1 MYTKRRYFILI
12 LLFIASMINYIDRA
26 ALSILA
32 PYITADLNV
41 NKAELGLIFSSF
53 AIGYAVFCFIG
64 GWLSDKYGP
73 RRIFAG
79 AMGLWSLFAG
89 LTCAA
94 FNFVSLF
101 VIRVIF
107 GAAEGPMG
115 SVTNKTIVKWF
126 PAKERARAVG
136 VSFSGNPLGGAVSAP
151 IVAAAALAFGWRL
164 TFIGMMLVGFVWVVI
179 WLAATKDS
187 EGKKSDQPAA
197 DAPSAVDDAGEPD
210 KKLSDY
216 LKQPIILFTALAF
229 FAYSYILFFFMTWF
243 PSYLLDARGLNMRDM
258 SIANVL
264 PWLLGFVGL
273 ISGGF
278 ISDYIYK
285 VTNNLLF
292 SRKVIIVTGLII
304 AAICITASALV
315 ANLYGAIGLMSVGM
329 FAMYVTTSCYWAI
342 VQDTV
347 KGNNVGAVSGFI
359 HFLANLAGVFAPMI
373 TGFIVQGTGQYYSA
387 FYLVGALAIISAV
400 LLMLGGRNSNPK
412 YIESEN

>member
-1 MYTKRRYFILI
+1 MYTNRRYFILI

-32 PYITADLNV
+32 PYITTDLNV

-64 GWLSDKYGP
+64 GWLADKYGP

-79 AMGLWSLFAG
+79 SMGLWSLFAG

-94 FNFVSLF
+94 FNFASLF

-126 PAKERARAVG
+126 PVKERARAVG

-151 IVAAAALAFGWRL
+151 IVAA
-164 TFIGMMLVGFVWVVI
+164 
-179 WLAATKDS
+179 
-187 EGKKSDQPAA
+187 
-197 DAPSAVDDAGEPD
+197 
-210 KKLSDY
+210 
-216 LKQPIILFTALAF
+216 
-229 FAYSYILFFFMTWF
+229 
-243 PSYLLDARGLNMRDM
+243 
-258 SIANVL
+258 
-264 PWLLGFVGL
+264 
-273 ISGGF
+273 
-278 ISDYIYK
+278 
-285 VTNNLLF
+285 
-292 SRKVIIVTGLII
+292 
-304 AAICITASALV
+304 ICITASALV
-315 ANLYGAIGLMSVGM
+315 ANLYSAIALMSVGM

-359 HFLANLAGVFAPMI
+359 HFLANLAGVVAPMI

-387 FYLVGALAIISAV
+387 FYLVGVLAIVSAV
-400 LLMLGGRNSNPK
+400 LLMLGGRKSATM
-412 YIESEN
+412 

>member
-1 MYTKRRYFILI
+1 MYTGRRYFILA

-53 AIGYAVFCFIG
+53 AIGYAVFCFVG
-64 GWLSDKYGP
+64 GWLADKYGP

-94 FNFVSLF
+94 FNFASLF
-101 VIRVIF
+101 IIRVIF

-126 PAKERARAVG
+126 PARERARAVG
-136 VSFSGNPLGGAVSAP
+136 VSFSGNPMGGAVSAP
-151 IVAAAALAFGWRL
+151 IVAASALAFGWRM
-164 TFIGMMLVGFVWVVI
+164 TFVGMMLIGFVWVII
-179 WLAATKDS
+179 WLIATKGS
-187 EGKKSDQPAA
+187 EAPKEEVVDRTVADTAGSDQP
-197 DAPSAVDDAGEPD
+197 DE
-210 KKLSDY
+210 KLSYY

-285 VTNNLLF
+285 LTNNLLF
-292 SRKVIIVTGLII
+292 SRKVIIVIGLII

-315 ANLYGAIGLMSVGM
+315 LNLYGAIALMSVGM

-359 HFLANLAGVFAPMI
+359 HFLANLAGVFAPML

-387 FYLVGALAIISAV
+387 FYLVGVLAIGSAV
-400 LLMLGGRNSNPK
+400 LLMLGGKKQTFS
-412 YIESEN
+412 

>member
-1 MYTKRRYFILI
+1 MYTGRRYFILV

-32 PYITADLNV
+32 PYITTDLNV

-53 AIGYAVFCFIG
+53 AIGYAVFCFVG
-64 GWLSDKYGP
+64 GWLADKYGP

-94 FNFVSLF
+94 FNFTSLF
-101 VIRVIF
+101 IIRVIF

-126 PAKERARAVG
+126 PARERARAVG
-136 VSFSGNPLGGAVSAP
+136 VSFSGNPMGGAVSAP
-151 IVAAAALAFGWRL
+151 IVAASALAFGWRM
-164 TFIGMMLVGFVWVVI
+164 TFVGMMLIGFVWVVV
-179 WLAATKDS
+179 WLIATKGS
-187 EGKKSDQPAA
+187 EAPKEEADARTVADTAGNDQP
-197 DAPSAVDDAGEPD
+197 DE
-210 KKLSDY
+210 KLSYY

-285 VTNNLLF
+285 LTNNLLF
-292 SRKVIIVTGLII
+292 SRKVIIVVGLII

-315 ANLYGAIGLMSVGM
+315 LNLYGAIALMSVGM

-359 HFLANLAGVFAPMI
+359 HFLANLAGVFAPML

-387 FYLVGALAIISAV
+387 FYLVGALAIGSAV
-400 LLMLGGRNSNPK
+400 LLMLGGK
-412 YIESEN
+412 KQKIA

>member
-1 MYTKRRYFILI
+1 MYTNRRYFILI

-32 PYITADLNV
+32 PYITTDLNV

-53 AIGYAVFCFIG
+53 AIGYAVFCFVG
-64 GWLSDKYGP
+64 GWLADKYGP

-79 AMGLWSLFAG
+79 SMGLWSLFAG

-94 FNFVSLF
+94 FNFASLF

-126 PAKERARAVG
+126 PVKERARAVG

-164 TFIGMMLVGFVWVVI
+164 TFIGMMLIGLVWVVV
-179 WLAATKDS
+179 WLAATKGS
-187 EGKKSDQPAA
+187 ESKESELPAA
-197 DAPSAVDDAGEPD
+197 AAVASSVTEEAADPD
-210 KKLSDY
+210 KKLSWY
-216 LKQPIILFTALAF
+216 LKQPVILFTALAF

-273 ISGGF
+273 VSGGF

-285 VTNNLLF
+285 ITHNLLF
-292 SRKVIIVTGLII
+292 SRKVVIVIGLII

-315 ANLYGAIGLMSVGM
+315 ASLYSAIALMSVGM

-359 HFLANLAGVFAPMI
+359 HFLANLAGVVAPMI

-387 FYLVGALAIISAV
+387 FYLVGALAIVSAV
-400 LLMLGGRNSNPK
+400 LLMLGGRK
-412 YIESEN
+412 KAVM

>member
-1 MYTKRRYFILI
+1 MYTGRRYFILV

-32 PYITADLNV
+32 PYITTDLNV

-53 AIGYAVFCFIG
+53 AIGYAVFCFVG
-64 GWLSDKYGP
+64 GWLADKYGP

-94 FNFVSLF
+94 FNFTSLF
-101 VIRVIF
+101 IIRVIF

-126 PAKERARAVG
+126 PARERARAVG
-136 VSFSGNPLGGAVSAP
+136 VSFSGNPMGGAVSAP
-151 IVAAAALAFGWRL
+151 IVAASALAFGWRM
-164 TFIGMMLVGFVWVVI
+164 TFVGMMLIGFVWVVVWVI
-179 WLAATKDS
+179 ATKGS
-187 EGKKSDQPAA
+187 EAPKEEA
-197 DAPSAVDDAGEPD
+197 DARTVAETVGNDLPD
-210 KKLSDY
+210 EKLSYY

-285 VTNNLLF
+285 LTNNLLF
-292 SRKVIIVTGLII
+292 SRKVIIVVGLII

-315 ANLYGAIGLMSVGM
+315 LNLYGAIALMSVGM

-359 HFLANLAGVFAPMI
+359 HFLANLAGVFAPML

-387 FYLVGALAIISAV
+387 FYLVGALAIGSAV
-400 LLMLGGRNSNPK
+400 LLMLGGK
-412 YIESEN
+412 KQTIA

>member
-1 MYTKRRYFILI
+1 MYTRRRYFILV

-32 PYITADLNV
+32 PYITTDLNV

-53 AIGYAVFCFIG
+53 AIGYAVFCFVG
-64 GWLSDKYGP
+64 GWLADKYGP
-73 RRIFAG
+73 RKIFAG

-94 FNFVSLF
+94 FNFTSLF
-101 VIRVIF
+101 IIRVIF

-126 PAKERARAVG
+126 PTAERARAVG
-136 VSFSGNPLGGAVSAP
+136 ASFSGNPMGGAVSAP
-151 IVAAAALAFGWRL
+151 IVAACAVAFGWRL
-164 TFIGMMLVGFVWVVI
+164 TFVGMMLLGFVWVVV
-179 WLAATKDS
+179 WLWATQGSKDN
-187 EGKKSDQPAA
+187 
-197 DAPSAVDDAGEPD
+197 APEVVETVETATSVVSANAQNE
-210 KKLSDY
+210 KLSYY
-216 LKQPIILFTALAF
+216 LKQPIILFTAVAF

-273 ISGGF
+273 VSGGF

-285 VTNNLLF
+285 VTKNLLF
-292 SRKVIIVTGLII
+292 SRRIVIVIGLIV
-304 AAICITASALV
+304 AAICISGSAMV
-315 ANLYGAIGLMSVGM
+315 ANLYGAITLMSVGM
-329 FAMYVTTSCYWAI
+329 FAMYITTSCYWAI

-359 HFLANLAGVFAPMI
+359 HFLANLAGVFAPML
-373 TGFIVQGTGQYYSA
+373 TGFIVQGTGEYHSA
-387 FYLVGALAIISAV
+387 FFLTGGLAVISAV
-400 LLMLGGRNSNPK
+400 LLMLGGK
-412 YIESEN
+412 KKTVAA

>member
-1 MYTKRRYFILI
+1 MYTGRRYFILV

-32 PYITADLNV
+32 PYITTDLNV

-53 AIGYAVFCFIG
+53 AIGYAVFCFVG
-64 GWLSDKYGP
+64 GWLADKYGP

-94 FNFVSLF
+94 FNFTSLF
-101 VIRVIF
+101 IIRVIF

-126 PAKERARAVG
+126 PARERARAVG
-136 VSFSGNPLGGAVSAP
+136 VSFSGNPMGGAVSAP
-151 IVAAAALAFGWRL
+151 IVAASALAFGWRM
-164 TFIGMMLVGFVWVVI
+164 TFVGMMLIGFVWVVV
-179 WLAATKDS
+179 WLIATKGS
-187 EGKKSDQPAA
+187 EAPKEEA
-197 DAPSAVDDAGEPD
+197 DARTVAETVGNDLPD
-210 KKLSDY
+210 EKLSYY

-285 VTNNLLF
+285 LTNNLLF
-292 SRKVIIVTGLII
+292 SRKVIIVVGLII

-315 ANLYGAIGLMSVGM
+315 LNLYGAIALMSVGM
-329 FAMYVTTSCYWAI
+329 FAMYVTTSCSWAI

-359 HFLANLAGVFAPMI
+359 HFLANLAGVFAPML

-387 FYLVGALAIISAV
+387 FYLVGALAIGSAV
-400 LLMLGGRNSNPK
+400 LLMLGGK
-412 YIESEN
+412 KQTIA

>member
-1 MYTKRRYFILI
+1 
-12 LLFIASMINYIDRA
+12 MINYIDRA

-32 PYITADLNV
+32 PYITTDLNV

-53 AIGYAVFCFIG
+53 AIGYAVFCFVG
-64 GWLSDKYGP
+64 GWLADKYGP

-94 FNFVSLF
+94 FNFTSLF
-101 VIRVIF
+101 IIRVIF

-126 PAKERARAVG
+126 PARERARAVG
-136 VSFSGNPLGGAVSAP
+136 VSFSGNPMGGAVSAP
-151 IVAAAALAFGWRL
+151 IVAASALAFGWRM
-164 TFIGMMLVGFVWVVI
+164 TFVGMMLIGFVWVVV
-179 WLAATKDS
+179 WLIATKGS
-187 EGKKSDQPAA
+187 EAPKEEADARTVADTAGNDQP
-197 DAPSAVDDAGEPD
+197 DE
-210 KKLSDY
+210 KLSYY

-285 VTNNLLF
+285 LTNNLLF
-292 SRKVIIVTGLII
+292 SRKVIIVVGLII

-315 ANLYGAIGLMSVGM
+315 LNLYGAIALMSVGM

-359 HFLANLAGVFAPMI
+359 HFLANLAG
-373 TGFIVQGTGQYYSA
+373 YS
-387 FYLVGALAIISAV
+387 
-400 LLMLGGRNSNPK
+400 RRC
-412 YIESEN
+412 

>member
-1 MYTKRRYFILI
+1 MYTGRRYFILV

-32 PYITADLNV
+32 PYITTDLNV

-53 AIGYAVFCFIG
+53 AIGYAVFCFVG
-64 GWLSDKYGP
+64 GWLADKYGP

-94 FNFVSLF
+94 FNFTSLF
-101 VIRVIF
+101 IIRVIF

-126 PAKERARAVG
+126 PARERARAVG
-136 VSFSGNPLGGAVSAP
+136 VSFSGNPMGGAVSAP
-151 IVAAAALAFGWRL
+151 IVAASALAFGWRM
-164 TFIGMMLVGFVWVVI
+164 TFVGMMLIGFVWVVV
-179 WLAATKDS
+179 WLIATKGS
-187 EGKKSDQPAA
+187 EAPKEEADARTVADTAGNDQP
-197 DAPSAVDDAGEPD
+197 DE
-210 KKLSDY
+210 KLSYY

-285 VTNNLLF
+285 LTNNLLF
-292 SRKVIIVTGLII
+292 SRKVIIVVGLII

-315 ANLYGAIGLMSVGM
+315 LNLYGAIALMSVGM

-359 HFLANLAGVFAPMI
+359 HFLANLAGVFAPML

-387 FYLVGALAIISAV
+387 FYLVGALAIGSAV
-400 LLMLGGRNSNPK
+400 LLMLGGK
-412 YIESEN
+412 KQTIA

>member
-1 MYTKRRYFILI
+1 MYTGRRYFILV

-32 PYITADLNV
+32 PYITTDLNV

-53 AIGYAVFCFIG
+53 AIGYAVFCFVG
-64 GWLSDKYGP
+64 GWLADKYGP

-94 FNFVSLF
+94 FNFTSLF
-101 VIRVIF
+101 IIRVIF

-126 PAKERARAVG
+126 PARERARAVG
-136 VSFSGNPLGGAVSAP
+136 VSFSGNPMGGAVSAP
-151 IVAAAALAFGWRL
+151 IVAASALAFGWRM
-164 TFIGMMLVGFVWVVI
+164 TFVGMMLIGFVWVVV
-179 WLAATKDS
+179 WLIATKGS
-187 EGKKSDQPAA
+187 EAPKEEA
-197 DAPSAVDDAGEPD
+197 DARTVAETVGNDLPD
-210 KKLSDY
+210 EKLSYY

-285 VTNNLLF
+285 LTNNLLF
-292 SRKVIIVTGLII
+292 SRKVIIVVGLII

-315 ANLYGAIGLMSVGM
+315 LNLYGAIALMSVGM

-359 HFLANLAGVFAPMI
+359 HFLANLAGVFAPML
-373 TGFIVQGTGQYYSA
+373 TGFIVQGTGQCYSA
-387 FYLVGALAIISAV
+387 FYLVGALAIGSAV
-400 LLMLGGRNSNPK
+400 LLMLGGK
-412 YIESEN
+412 KQTIA

>member
-1 MYTKRRYFILI
+1 MYTGRRYFILV

-32 PYITADLNV
+32 PYITTDLNV

-53 AIGYAVFCFIG
+53 AIGYAVFCFVG
-64 GWLSDKYGP
+64 GWLADKYGP

-94 FNFVSLF
+94 FNFTSLF
-101 VIRVIF
+101 IIRVIF

-126 PAKERARAVG
+126 PARERARAVG
-136 VSFSGNPLGGAVSAP
+136 VSFSGNPMGGAVSAP
-151 IVAAAALAFGWRL
+151 IVAASALAFGWRM
-164 TFIGMMLVGFVWVVI
+164 TFVGMMLIGFVWVVV
-179 WLAATKDS
+179 WLIATKGS
-187 EGKKSDQPAA
+187 EAPKEEADARTVADTAGNDQP
-197 DAPSAVDDAGEPD
+197 DE
-210 KKLSDY
+210 KLSYY

-285 VTNNLLF
+285 LTNNLLF
-292 SRKVIIVTGLII
+292 SRKVIIVVGLII

-315 ANLYGAIGLMSVGM
+315 LNLYGAIALMSVGM

-359 HFLANLAGVFAPMI
+359 HFLANLAGVFAPML

-387 FYLVGALAIISAV
+387 FYLVGALAIGSAV
-400 LLMLGGRNSNPK
+400 L
-412 YIESEN
+412 

>member
-1 MYTKRRYFILI
+1 MYTGRRYFILV

-32 PYITADLNV
+32 PYITTDLNV

-53 AIGYAVFCFIG
+53 AIGYAVFCFVG
-64 GWLSDKYGP
+64 GWLADKYGP

-94 FNFVSLF
+94 FNFTSLF
-101 VIRVIF
+101 IIRVIF

-126 PAKERARAVG
+126 PARERARAVG
-136 VSFSGNPLGGAVSAP
+136 VSFSGNPMGGAVSAP
-151 IVAAAALAFGWRL
+151 IVAASALAFGWRM
-164 TFIGMMLVGFVWVVI
+164 TFVGMMLIGFVWVVV
-179 WLAATKDS
+179 WLIATKGS
-187 EGKKSDQPAA
+187 EAPKEEADARTVADTAGNDQP
-197 DAPSAVDDAGEPD
+197 DE
-210 KKLSDY
+210 KLSYY

-285 VTNNLLF
+285 LTNNLLF
-292 SRKVIIVTGLII
+292 SRKVIIVVGLII

-315 ANLYGAIGLMSVGM
+315 LNLYGAIALMSVGM

-359 HFLANLAGVFAPMI
+359 HFLANLAG
-373 TGFIVQGTGQYYSA
+373 YSRRCKRVYCA
-387 FYLVGALAIISAV
+387 RNRAILFRVLPGWRVGHRLRCAV
-400 LLMLGGRNSNPK
+400 DAGR
-412 YIESEN
+412 

>member
-1 MYTKRRYFILI
+1 
-12 LLFIASMINYIDRA
+12 MINYIDRA

-32 PYITADLNV
+32 PYITTDLNV

-53 AIGYAVFCFIG
+53 AIGYAVFCFVG
-64 GWLSDKYGP
+64 GWLADKYGP

-94 FNFVSLF
+94 FNFTSLF
-101 VIRVIF
+101 IIRVIF

-126 PAKERARAVG
+126 PARERARAVG
-136 VSFSGNPLGGAVSAP
+136 VSFSGNPMGGAVSAP
-151 IVAAAALAFGWRL
+151 IVAASALAFGWRM
-164 TFIGMMLVGFVWVVI
+164 TFVGMMLIGFVWVVV
-179 WLAATKDS
+179 WLIATKGS
-187 EGKKSDQPAA
+187 EAPKEEADARTVADTAGNDQP
-197 DAPSAVDDAGEPD
+197 DE
-210 KKLSDY
+210 KLSYY

-285 VTNNLLF
+285 LTNNLLF
-292 SRKVIIVTGLII
+292 SRKVIIVVGLII

-315 ANLYGAIGLMSVGM
+315 LNLYGAIALMSVGM

-359 HFLANLAGVFAPMI
+359 HFLANLAGVFAPML

-387 FYLVGALAIISAV
+387 FYLVGALAIGSAV
-400 LLMLGGRNSNPK
+400 L
-412 YIESEN
+412 

>member
-1 MYTKRRYFILI
+1 MYTGRRYFILV

-32 PYITADLNV
+32 PYITTDSNV

-53 AIGYAVFCFIG
+53 AIGYAVFCFVG
-64 GWLSDKYGP
+64 GWLADKYGP

-94 FNFVSLF
+94 FNFTSLF
-101 VIRVIF
+101 IIRVIF

-126 PAKERARAVG
+126 PARERARAVG
-136 VSFSGNPLGGAVSAP
+136 VSFSGNPMGGAVSAP
-151 IVAAAALAFGWRL
+151 IVAASALAFGWRM
-164 TFIGMMLVGFVWVVI
+164 TFVGMMLIGFVWVVV
-179 WLAATKDS
+179 WLIATKGS
-187 EGKKSDQPAA
+187 EAPKEEA
-197 DAPSAVDDAGEPD
+197 DARTVAETVGNDLPD
-210 KKLSDY
+210 EKLSYY

-285 VTNNLLF
+285 LTNNLLF
-292 SRKVIIVTGLII
+292 SRKVIIVVGLII

-315 ANLYGAIGLMSVGM
+315 LNLYGAIALMSVGM

-359 HFLANLAGVFAPMI
+359 HFLANLAGVFAPML

-387 FYLVGALAIISAV
+387 FYLVGALAIGSAV
-400 LLMLGGRNSNPK
+400 LLMLGGK
-412 YIESEN
+412 KQTIA

>member
-1 MYTKRRYFILI
+1 MYTGRRYFILV

-32 PYITADLNV
+32 PYITTDLNV

-53 AIGYAVFCFIG
+53 AIGYAVFCFVG
-64 GWLSDKYGP
+64 GWLADKYGP

-94 FNFVSLF
+94 FNFTSLF
-101 VIRVIF
+101 IIRVIF

-126 PAKERARAVG
+126 PARERARAVG
-136 VSFSGNPLGGAVSAP
+136 VSFSGNPMGGAVSAP
-151 IVAAAALAFGWRL
+151 IVAASALAFGWRM
-164 TFIGMMLVGFVWVVI
+164 TFVGMMLIGFVWVVV
-179 WLAATKDS
+179 WLIATKGS
-187 EGKKSDQPAA
+187 EAPKEEA
-197 DAPSAVDDAGEPD
+197 DARTVAETVGNDLPD
-210 KKLSDY
+210 EKLSYY

-285 VTNNLLF
+285 LTNNLLF
-292 SRKVIIVTGLII
+292 SRKVIIVVGLII

-315 ANLYGAIGLMSVGM
+315 LNLYGAIALMSVGM

-359 HFLANLAGVFAPMI
+359 HFLANLAGVFAPML

-387 FYLVGALAIISAV
+387 FYLVGALAIGSAV
-400 LLMLGGRNSNPK
+400 LLMLGGK
-412 YIESEN
+412 KQTIA

>member
-1 MYTKRRYFILI
+1 MYTGRRYFILV

-53 AIGYAVFCFIG
+53 AIGYAVFCFVG
-64 GWLSDKYGP
+64 GWLADKYGP

-94 FNFVSLF
+94 FNFTSLF
-101 VIRVIF
+101 IIRVIF

-126 PAKERARAVG
+126 PARERARAVG
-136 VSFSGNPLGGAVSAP
+136 VSFSGNPMGGAVSAP
-151 IVAAAALAFGWRL
+151 IVAASALAFGWRM
-164 TFIGMMLVGFVWVVI
+164 TFVGMMLIGFVWVVV
-179 WLAATKDS
+179 WLIATKGS
-187 EGKKSDQPAA
+187 EAPKEEA
-197 DAPSAVDDAGEPD
+197 DARTVAETVGNDLPD
-210 KKLSDY
+210 EKLSYY

-285 VTNNLLF
+285 LTNNLLF
-292 SRKVIIVTGLII
+292 SRKVIIVVGLII

-315 ANLYGAIGLMSVGM
+315 LNLYGAIALMSVGM

-359 HFLANLAGVFAPMI
+359 HFLANLAGVFAPML

-387 FYLVGALAIISAV
+387 FYLVGALAIGSAV
-400 LLMLGGRNSNPK
+400 LLMLGGK
-412 YIESEN
+412 KQTIA

>member
-1 MYTKRRYFILI
+1 MYTGRRYFILV

-32 PYITADLNV
+32 PYITTDLNV

-53 AIGYAVFCFIG
+53 AIGYAVFCFVG
-64 GWLSDKYGP
+64 GWLADKYGP

-94 FNFVSLF
+94 FNFTSLF
-101 VIRVIF
+101 IIRVIF

-126 PAKERARAVG
+126 PARERARAVG
-136 VSFSGNPLGGAVSAP
+136 VSFSGNPMGGAVSAP
-151 IVAAAALAFGWRL
+151 IVAASALAFGWRM
-164 TFIGMMLVGFVWVVI
+164 TFVGMMLIGFVWVVV
-179 WLAATKDS
+179 WLIATKGS
-187 EGKKSDQPAA
+187 EAPKEEA
-197 DAPSAVDDAGEPD
+197 DARTVAETVGNDLPD
-210 KKLSDY
+210 EKLSYY

-285 VTNNLLF
+285 LTNNLLF
-292 SRKVIIVTGLII
+292 SRKVIIVVGLII

-315 ANLYGAIGLMSVGM
+315 LNLYGAIALMSVGM

-347 KGNNVGAVSGFI
+347 KGNNVGSVSGFI
-359 HFLANLAGVFAPMI
+359 HFLANLAGVFAPML

-387 FYLVGALAIISAV
+387 FYLVGALAIGSAV
-400 LLMLGGRNSNPK
+400 LLMLGGK
-412 YIESEN
+412 KQTIA

>member
-1 MYTKRRYFILI
+1 MYTNKRYLILI
-12 LLFIASMINYIDRA
+12 LLFIASVINYIDRA

-32 PYITADLNV
+32 PYITAEFQV
-41 NKAELGLIFSSF
+41 SKAELGIIFSSF
-53 AIGYAVFCFIG
+53 AIGYAVFCIIG

-73 RRIFAG
+73 RRVFAG
-79 AMGLWSLFAG
+79 AMGTWSLFAG

-94 FNFVSLF
+94 FNFASLF
-101 VIRVIF
+101 IIRVIF

-136 VSFSGNPLGGAVSAP
+136 VSFSGNPMGGAIAAP
-151 IVAAAALAFGWRL
+151 IIAAAAIAYGWRVA
-164 TFIGMMLVGFVWVVI
+164 FIGMMLIGFAWVVV
-179 WLAATKDS
+179 WLLATKGS
-187 EGKKSDQPAA
+187 EDKLPESIAESA
-197 DAPSAVDDAGEPD
+197 SAVEKDQTDE
-210 KKLSDY
+210 KLSFY
-216 LKQPIILFTALAF
+216 LKQPLILFTALAF

-243 PSYLLDARGLNMRDM
+243 PSYLLDVRGLNMHEM
-258 SIANVL
+258 SIANIL

-285 VTNNLLF
+285 VTDNLLF
-292 SRKVIIVTGLII
+292 SRKIIIVIGLIV
-304 AAICITASALV
+304 AAFCIVASALIL
-315 ANLYGAIGLMSVGM
+315 NLYGAIALMSVGM
-329 FAMYVTTSCYWAI
+329 FSMYITTSCYWAI

-359 HFLANLAGVFAPMI
+359 HFLANLAGIIAPML

-387 FYLVGALAIISAV
+387 FYLVGALAFGSAI
-400 LLMLGGRNSNPK
+400 LLMLGGKQSIPNLA
-412 YIESEN
+412 

>member
-1 MYTKRRYFILI
+1 MYTGRRYFILV

-32 PYITADLNV
+32 PYITTDLNV

-53 AIGYAVFCFIG
+53 AIGYAVFCFVG
-64 GWLSDKYGP
+64 GWLADKYGP

-94 FNFVSLF
+94 FNFTSLF
-101 VIRVIF
+101 IIRVIF

-126 PAKERARAVG
+126 PARERARAVG
-136 VSFSGNPLGGAVSAP
+136 VSFSGNPMGGAVSAP
-151 IVAAAALAFGWRL
+151 IVAASALAFGWRM
-164 TFIGMMLVGFVWVVI
+164 TFVGMMLIGFVWVVV
-179 WLAATKDS
+179 WLIATKGS
-187 EGKKSDQPAA
+187 EAPKEEA
-197 DAPSAVDDAGEPD
+197 DARTVAETVGNDLPD
-210 KKLSDY
+210 EKLSYY

-285 VTNNLLF
+285 LTNNLLF
-292 SRKVIIVTGLII
+292 SRKVIIVVGLII

-315 ANLYGAIGLMSVGM
+315 LNLYGAIALMSVGM

-347 KGNNVGAVSGFI
+347 KGNNVGSVSGFI
-359 HFLANLAGVFAPMI
+359 HFLANLAGVFAPML

-387 FYLVGALAIISAV
+387 FYLVGALAIGSAV
-400 LLMLGGRNSNPK
+400 LVMLGGK
-412 YIESEN
+412 KQTIA

>member
-1 MYTKRRYFILI
+1 MYTGRRYFILV

-32 PYITADLNV
+32 PYITTDLNV

-53 AIGYAVFCFIG
+53 AIGYAVFCFVG
-64 GWLSDKYGP
+64 GWLADKYGP

-94 FNFVSLF
+94 FNFTSLF
-101 VIRVIF
+101 IIRVIF

-126 PAKERARAVG
+126 PARERARAVG
-136 VSFSGNPLGGAVSAP
+136 VSFSGNPMGGAVSAP
-151 IVAAAALAFGWRL
+151 IVAASALAFGWRM
-164 TFIGMMLVGFVWVVI
+164 TFVGMMLIGFVWVIV
-179 WLAATKDS
+179 WLIATKGS
-187 EGKKSDQPAA
+187 EAPKEEA
-197 DAPSAVDDAGEPD
+197 DARTVAETVGNDLPD
-210 KKLSDY
+210 EKLSYY

-285 VTNNLLF
+285 LTNNLLF
-292 SRKVIIVTGLII
+292 SRKVIIVVGLII

-315 ANLYGAIGLMSVGM
+315 LNLYGAIALMSVGM

-359 HFLANLAGVFAPMI
+359 HFLANLAGVFAPML

-387 FYLVGALAIISAV
+387 FYLVGALAIGSAV
-400 LLMLGGRNSNPK
+400 LLMLGGK
-412 YIESEN
+412 KQTIA

>member
-1 MYTKRRYFILI
+1 MYTNRRYFILI

-32 PYITADLNV
+32 PYITTDLNV

-64 GWLSDKYGP
+64 GWLADKYGP

-79 AMGLWSLFAG
+79 SMGLWSLFAG

-94 FNFVSLF
+94 FNFASLF

-126 PAKERARAVG
+126 PVKERARAVG

-164 TFIGMMLVGFVWVVI
+164 TFIGMMVVGLVWVVV
-179 WLAATKDS
+179 WLAATKGS
-187 EGKKSDQPAA
+187 ESKESELPA
-197 DAPSAVDDAGEPD
+197 SAAVASSVTEETAEPD
-210 KKLSDY
+210 KKLSWY
-216 LKQPIILFTALAF
+216 LKQPVILFTALAF

-243 PSYLLDARGLNMRDM
+243 PSYLLVARGLNMRDM

-273 ISGGF
+273 VSGGF

-285 VTNNLLF
+285 ITHNLLF
-292 SRKVIIVTGLII
+292 SRKVVIVTGLII

-315 ANLYGAIGLMSVGM
+315 ANLYSAIALMSVGM

-359 HFLANLAGVFAPMI
+359 HFLANLAGVVAPMI

-387 FYLVGALAIISAV
+387 FYLVGALAIVSAV
-400 LLMLGGRNSNPK
+400 LLMLGGRKSATM
-412 YIESEN
+412 

>member
-1 MYTKRRYFILI
+1 
-12 LLFIASMINYIDRA
+12 
-26 ALSILA
+26 
-32 PYITADLNV
+32 
-41 NKAELGLIFSSF
+41 F

-64 GWLSDKYGP
+64 GWLADKYGP

-79 AMGLWSLFAG
+79 SMGLWSLFAG

-94 FNFVSLF
+94 FNFASLF

-126 PAKERARAVG
+126 PVKERARAVG

-164 TFIGMMLVGFVWVVI
+164 TFIGMMVVGLVWVVV
-179 WLAATKDS
+179 WLAATKGS
-187 EGKKSDQPAA
+187 ESKESELPA
-197 DAPSAVDDAGEPD
+197 SAAVASSVTEETAEPD
-210 KKLSDY
+210 KKLSWY
-216 LKQPIILFTALAF
+216 LKQPVILFTALAF

-273 ISGGF
+273 VSGGF

-285 VTNNLLF
+285 ITHNLLF
-292 SRKVIIVTGLII
+292 SRKVVIVTGLII

-315 ANLYGAIGLMSVGM
+315 ANLYSAIALMSVGM

-359 HFLANLAGVFAPMI
+359 HFLANLAGVVAPMI

-387 FYLVGALAIISAV
+387 FYLVGSLAIVSAV
-400 LLMLGGRNSNPK
+400 LLMLGGRKSATM
-412 YIESEN
+412 

>member
-1 MYTKRRYFILI
+1 MYTGRRYFILV

-32 PYITADLNV
+32 PYITTDLNV

-53 AIGYAVFCFIG
+53 AIGYAVFCFVG
-64 GWLSDKYGP
+64 GWLADKYGP

-94 FNFVSLF
+94 FNFTSLF
-101 VIRVIF
+101 IIRVIF

-126 PAKERARAVG
+126 PARERARAVG
-136 VSFSGNPLGGAVSAP
+136 VSFSGNPMGGAVSAA
-151 IVAAAALAFGWRL
+151 IVAASALAFGWRM
-164 TFIGMMLVGFVWVVI
+164 TFVGMMLIGFVWVVV
-179 WLAATKDS
+179 WLIATKGS
-187 EGKKSDQPAA
+187 EAPKEEA
-197 DAPSAVDDAGEPD
+197 DARTVAETVGNDLPD
-210 KKLSDY
+210 EKLSYY

-285 VTNNLLF
+285 LTNNLLF
-292 SRKVIIVTGLII
+292 SRKVIIVVGLII

-315 ANLYGAIGLMSVGM
+315 LNLYGAIALMSVGM

-359 HFLANLAGVFAPMI
+359 HFLANLAGVFAPML

-387 FYLVGALAIISAV
+387 FYLVGALAIGSAV
-400 LLMLGGRNSNPK
+400 LLMLGGK
-412 YIESEN
+412 KQTIA

>member
-1 MYTKRRYFILI
+1 MYTGRRYFILV

-32 PYITADLNV
+32 PYITTDLNV

-53 AIGYAVFCFIG
+53 GIGYAVFCFVG
-64 GWLSDKYGP
+64 GWLADKYGP

-94 FNFVSLF
+94 FNFTSLF
-101 VIRVIF
+101 IIRVIF

-126 PAKERARAVG
+126 PARERARAVG
-136 VSFSGNPLGGAVSAP
+136 VSFSGNPMGGAVSAP
-151 IVAAAALAFGWRL
+151 IVAASALAFGWRM
-164 TFIGMMLVGFVWVVI
+164 TFVGMMLIGFVWVVV
-179 WLAATKDS
+179 WLIATKGS
-187 EGKKSDQPAA
+187 EAPKEEA
-197 DAPSAVDDAGEPD
+197 DARTVAETVGNDLPD
-210 KKLSDY
+210 EKLSYY

-285 VTNNLLF
+285 LTNNLLF
-292 SRKVIIVTGLII
+292 SRKVIIVVGLII

-315 ANLYGAIGLMSVGM
+315 LNLYGAIALMSVGM

-359 HFLANLAGVFAPMI
+359 HFLANLAGVFAPML

-387 FYLVGALAIISAV
+387 FYLVGALAIGSAV
-400 LLMLGGRNSNPK
+400 LLMLGGK
-412 YIESEN
+412 KQTIA

>member
-1 MYTKRRYFILI
+1 MYTGRRYFILV

-32 PYITADLNV
+32 PYITTDLNV

-53 AIGYAVFCFIG
+53 AIGYAVFCFVG
-64 GWLSDKYGP
+64 GWLADKYGP

-94 FNFVSLF
+94 FNFTSLF
-101 VIRVIF
+101 IIRVIF

-126 PAKERARAVG
+126 PARERARAVG
-136 VSFSGNPLGGAVSAP
+136 VSFSGNPMGGAVSAP
-151 IVAAAALAFGWRL
+151 IVAASALAFGWRM
-164 TFIGMMLVGFVWVVI
+164 TFVGMMLIGFVWVVV
-179 WLAATKDS
+179 WLIATKGS
-187 EGKKSDQPAA
+187 EAPKEEA
-197 DAPSAVDDAGEPD
+197 DARTVAETVGNDLPD
-210 KKLSDY
+210 EKLSYY

-285 VTNNLLF
+285 LTNNLLF
-292 SRKVIIVTGLII
+292 SRKVIIVVGLII

-315 ANLYGAIGLMSVGM
+315 LNLYGAIALMSVGM
-329 FAMYVTTSCYWAI
+329 FAIYVTTSCYWAI

-359 HFLANLAGVFAPMI
+359 HFLANLAGVFAPML

-387 FYLVGALAIISAV
+387 FYLVGALAIGSAV
-400 LLMLGGRNSNPK
+400 LLMLGGK
-412 YIESEN
+412 KQTIA

>member
-1 MYTKRRYFILI
+1 MYTNRRYFILV

-64 GWLSDKYGP
+64 GWLADKYGP

-89 LTCAA
+89 LTCMA

-101 VIRVIF
+101 IIRVIF

-136 VSFSGNPLGGAVSAP
+136 VSFSGNPMGGAVSAP
-151 IVAAAALAFGWRL
+151 IVAAAALAFGWRM
-164 TFIGMMLVGFVWVVI
+164 TFIGMMLIGFVWVVI
-179 WLAATKDS
+179 WLAAARNRTGDQSDTQQQASPVDS
-187 EGKKSDQPAA
+187 EESCL
-197 DAPSAVDDAGEPD
+197 PD
-210 KKLSDY
+210 EKLSYY

-243 PSYLLDARGLNMRDM
+243 PSYLLDARGLNMHDM

-285 VTNNLLF
+285 ITNNLLF
-292 SRKVIIVTGLII
+292 SRKVIIVVGLII
-304 AAICITASALV
+304 AAVCITASALV
-315 ANLYGAIGLMSVGM
+315 ASLYSAIGLMSVGM

-359 HFLANLAGVFAPMI
+359 HFLANLAGVFAPML

-400 LLMLGGRNSNPK
+400 LLMFGGRK
-412 YIESEN
+412 KAAI

>member
-1 MYTKRRYFILI
+1 MYTSRRYFILA

-32 PYITADLNV
+32 PYITTDLNV

-53 AIGYAVFCFIG
+53 AIGYAVFCFVG
-64 GWLSDKYGP
+64 GWLADKYGP
-73 RRIFAG
+73 RRVFAG

-101 VIRVIF
+101 VIRVVF

-136 VSFSGNPLGGAVSAP
+136 VSFSGNPMGGAVSAP
-151 IVAAAALAFGWRL
+151 IVAAAALAFGWRM
-164 TFIGMMLVGFVWVVI
+164 TFIGMMLIGFVWVIV
-179 WLAATKDS
+179 WLVATRGS
-187 EGKKSDQPAA
+187 EDKAPDTSHTESQT
-197 DAPSAVDDAGEPD
+197 DAEDTMPD
-210 KKLSDY
+210 EKLSYY

-243 PSYLLDARGLNMRDM
+243 PSYLLDARGLNMHDM

-285 VTNNLLF
+285 ITNNLLF
-292 SRKVIIVTGLII
+292 SRKIIIVIGLII
-304 AAICITASALV
+304 AAVCITASALV
-315 ANLYGAIGLMSVGM
+315 ASLYSAIGLMSIGM

-359 HFLANLAGVFAPMI
+359 HFLANLAGVFAPML

-387 FYLVGALAIISAV
+387 FYLVGALAVISAV
-400 LLMLGGRNSNPK
+400 LLMLGGRK
-412 YIESEN
+412 HRQDLTDAV